1 VSEQDTLLLTETG
14 VERLPDGSLA
24 VNVGPIVRAL
34 KFLTEGAGED
44 RGTDEQGNPLPDL
57 MSLAFEVIESIIVGG
72 RKAEVFRQLKRE
84 LDERNAGSRSAVALA
99 TQARRVVPTA
109 QATALDQAADA
120 LQVLLAELRGLSLAE
135 EAARELSQ
143 ALEAF
148 RSFGADRWVSAT
160 AQLLVAAKA
169 LGVTPDA
176 EPPRRPS
183 RKRKQAPKRKR
194 GAPVPLEKD
203 RTPKRAGKPEP
214 KRAGKPEPKRAGK
227 PEPKRA
233 GKPEPKP
240 AKRAKKPK
248 RKSR

>member
-14 VERLPDGSLA
+14 VEHLPDGSLA

-72 RKAEVFRQLKRE
+72 RKADVFRQLKRE

-99 TQARRVVPTA
+99 KQARRVVPTA
-109 QATALDQAADA
+109 QVTALDQAAGA

-169 LGVTPDA
+169 LGVTPEA
-176 EPPRRPS
+176 EPPPS
-183 RKRKQAPKRKR
+183 RRRSNKPKRKR
-194 GAPVPLEKD
+194 KRKRAAPAPAPATVEKAK
-203 RTPKRAGKPEP
+203 TPKRTGKPE
-214 KRAGKPEPKRAGK
+214 
-227 PEPKRA
+227 
-233 GKPEPKP
+233 
-240 AKRAKKPK
+240 AKRAKKAK
-248 RKSR
+248 KGKKASKAKKATAR

>member
-1 VSEQDTLLLTETG
+1 MSEQETLLLTETG
-14 VERLPDGSLA
+14 VEHLPDGSLA

-34 KFLTEGAGED
+34 EFLTEGAGED

-72 RKAEVFRQLKRE
+72 RKADVFRQLKRE

-99 TQARRVVPTA
+99 KQARRVVPTA
-109 QATALDQAADA
+109 QATALDQAAAA

-169 LGVTPDA
+169 LGVTPEA
-176 EPPRRPS
+176 APPRERWS
-183 RKRKQAPKRKR
+183 KRKR
-194 GAPVPLEKD
+194 PPKLKRRSPAPVEKAK
-203 RTPKRAGKPEP
+203 TPRRA
-214 KRAGKPEPKRAGK
+214 A
-227 PEPKRA
+227 
-233 GKPEPKP
+233 KPEPKP
-240 AKRAKKPK
+240 AKRAKKRK